1 MGMLATACGC
11 LLFVSGVTA
20 AEAVS
25 VEKGSFR
32 YRPLGDQRDI
42 PACYRLDARIVDYEL
57 KLKFEMPANEV
68 TVYKLTFP
76 SAVESPC
83 RENNTVHAEYYRPA
97 GKGSSPAVIV
107 LDITAGDGAVSR
119 AIATH
124 LAQHKIAALF
134 VHMAYNGP
142 RRPPGSNL
150 RLLSPDMEQTT
161 AAVRQTVLDLRL
173 ATAWLE
179 SRADVDGKRLG
190 IIGTSMGS
198 FVAALTAESEPK
210 LGRVAVLLGGGGFV
224 QAWYDR
230 PDADWFRFVYELLG
244 GTREKMIA
252 AIAPVDPITY
262 SANLKER
269 KVLQIAAKRDELVPP
284 CMAEALWNASGK
296 QKLVWY
302 DCTHYGAVAHIVSAL
317 DKVVE
322 HFQAEE
328 R

>member
-1 MGMLATACGC
+1 MGLLAAACGW
-11 LLFVSGVTA
+11 LLLVGGATTA
-20 AEAVS
+20 GAAS

-32 YRPLGDQRDI
+32 YQPLGDQKDI
-42 PACYRLDARIVDYEL
+42 PECYRLAERTVDYEL

-76 SAVESPC
+76 SAVESAC
-83 RENNTVHAEYYRPA
+83 RENNTVCAEYYRPM
-97 GKGSSPAVIV
+97 GKGLYPAVIV

-119 AIATH
+119 TIATH
-124 LAQHKIAALF
+124 LAQHKIAGLF

-142 RRPPGSNL
+142 RRPAGSKL

-179 SRADVDGKRLG
+179 ARPEVDGKRLG
-190 IIGTSMGS
+190 ILGTSLGS
-198 FVAALTAESEPK
+198 FVAALTAEMEPK

-224 QAWYDR
+224 EAWYDR
-230 PDADWFRFVYELLG
+230 PDAATFRFVYELFG
-244 GTREKMIA
+244 GSREKMVA

-262 SANLKER
+262 AANLKQR
-269 KVLQIAAKRDELVPP
+269 KLLQIAAKRDEVVPP
-284 CMAEALWNASGK
+284 RMAEALWKAGGE

-317 DKVVE
+317 GNVVQ
-322 HFQAEE
+322 HFQAADK
-328 R
+328 